1 MMFSRFRPVRVASSP
16 TFVPITTELRLPLRL
31 SHLPITVS
39 LSPPLWPGTQA
50 E

>member
-1 MMFSRFRPVRVASSP
+1 MKPTLVAITIRSRLPGSRFSQ
-16 TFVPITTELRLPLRL
+16 
-31 SHLPITVS
+31 LPITVS